1 MTSEALEGR
10 VRGHIYERFVED
22 GRPPLVEETAGALG
36 VSRDEAEAAFRALEQ
51 AHVIV
56 LAPGTTDVWMA
67 NPFSAVPTAFP
78 VETERG
84 VYFGNCIW
92 DALGIVA
99 MLGGSGR
106 VSTRCPDCGE
116 QLEFRVRDRRL
127 APVDAVVH
135 YAVPAG
141 RWWENIGYT

>member
-1 MTSEALEGR
+1 VDNEALEPR
-10 VRGHIYERFVED
+10 VRLHIYDRFVED
-22 GRPPLVEETAGALG
+22 GRPPSVEETAEALG
-36 VSRDEAEAAFRALEQ
+36 LRCEETEAAFRALEQ

-67 NPFSAVPTAFP
+67 NPLSAVPTAFP

-84 VYFGNCIW
+84 AYFGNCIW
-92 DALGIVA
+92 DALGVVA

-116 QLEFRVRDRRL
+116 QLELSVRDRRL
-127 APVDAVVH
+127 EPVDAVVH
-135 YAVPAG
+135 YAVSAA